1 MSGVREPAARG
12 GRLTVLAEIL
22 AALAGAL
29 LIMVV
34 ATVPLRP
41 DQQALFALITAAA
54 FLIAN
59 RFPQRAVTMFLV
71 MLSLAVSLRYLVW
84 RATQT
89 LGFTSWLEVL
99 LGSILVLAECYAIVV
114 LVLGYVQTVWP
125 LHRQPIP
132 LPEDTA
138 LWPSVDVFIPTLNEP
153 LEVVRATVLGA
164 MGMDWPRDRLRIY
177 LLDDGRRAEFRD
189 FAAQCGIGYIS
200 RHNGKHAKAGNLN
213 NALELTGGDFI
224 AVFDCDH
231 IPTRAF
237 LQLTMGWLVHQPSLA
252 LVQTPHHFYSPDPF
266 QRNLAAGTR
275 VPSEGNM
282 FYGLVQDGNDYWNAA
297 FFCGSCGVIRRTALD
312 QIGGFAV
319 ETVTEDAHTM
329 LKLHRRGW
337 QSAYLRLPLAA
348 GLATERLA
356 QHIGQRVRWAR
367 GMLQIFRIDN
377 PLLGPGLSLGQRIC
391 YLQASGHFLF
401 ALPRVV
407 FLCAPL
413 AYLLLDQNIIA
424 ASPLAIVA
432 YALPHLFHA
441 IGTNSRIQRNW
452 RHSFWS
458 EVYETVL
465 ALALVRVTLATLALP
480 SRGRFN
486 VTAKGGLL
494 ENGFFD
500 LRAVYPN
507 LFLGVLL
514 VCGIVR
520 GIASMALLANQRLVF
535 QALLLNTVWAVFGLL
550 TVLAALAVGR
560 EARQLRNRPRVE
572 ARLPVVVYLADGR
585 VITGE
590 SRDLS
595 LSGGSFAV
603 GKPPGVP
610 ADGDI
615 WLEFSLSAE
624 PLLLRATLL
633 RWEGSALQVIFA
645 PETIAEEAAIVRAVF
660 GRADAWIGWADD
672 RVDQPLVSLGQVLAS
687 IAGVFRPPARLGT
700 LRRAPH
706 AATPPAA
713 SPARTA
719 SARRIAA
726 SILLAAALL
735 LPAAG
740 RAQQGSVTTVRPLP
754 QPVDPIN
761 PAEPPAPPDAL
772 SNPPLPSGLAA
783 PPPATT
789 GAPPLDAAGGS
800 TRVLKLTLRQLGA
813 LGPLALRGTSD
824 LQGVQFGIRG
834 DEVVTAAQLNLV
846 GAMSPRLIPQFS
858 DDTVTLNEQYVG
870 TIPVDPQ
877 HPEFNLTMPINP
889 VFFQDD
895 NRLNIRFTGRYTTDC
910 NDPLS
915 YLLWSTIYDSSNI
928 TLTLERLPPQRD
940 LARLP
945 LPFFDPH
952 EKLPLVLPFVLPA
965 AASDGTLK
973 AAAIVASWF
982 GQQADFRGAQF
993 PVLST
998 LPATGDAVV
1007 IEAGSEAPAGMRAA
1021 PPAGPTLSVLANPN
1035 DPQASLLVVAG
1046 RTTDEAIAAA
1056 RALALAYRTL
1066 GGVSAVVQDPSVAAR
1081 LPYDAPAWIP
1091 TGRKVRLGELADAS
1105 ALQNYGY
1112 TGTIHVPFRTAPD
1125 FFTWRGAGFP
1135 LTLRYR
1141 TPTGPIIDV
1150 APSRLDVS
1158 INGLYLSSL
1167 SLAAQRPSW
1176 LARTLGLA
1184 SAPAPI
1190 RTSVPAYD
1198 VFGANDLQF
1207 FFDARP
1213 LHRGDCVANPQDL
1226 RQAIDPDSSIDLSR
1240 GHRFTRLPNLAFFVG
1255 AGFPFTRMAD
1265 LSQTAVI
1272 LPARPNAI
1280 ELSAFLTL
1288 MGEFGAITHYPVANV
1303 AVATPAEADTVAARD
1318 LILLGTIPHLS
1329 DAAPLL
1335 SNAPMRFAGDR
1346 LSFDLAPARDSLLHV
1361 FSESGRQQHAA
1372 AAAHLATGM
1381 TPGMAVL
1388 LASESPLQAGR
1399 SLVGILA
1406 AQPQGLD
1413 GIVATLRDPARSPA
1427 IQGDLAVLSGGQVT
1441 SFRVGA
1447 TYTVG
1452 HLPLW
1457 IWPGYL
1463 LGAQPIL
1470 TVIVLLAGC
1479 MLVGLA
1485 LFWTMR
1491 RRARR
1496 RVRDIYRPG

>member
-1 MSGVREPAARG
+1 MSAVAGMNARRDG
-12 GRLTVLAEIL
+12 LLIRLLEGLI
-22 AALAGAL
+22 ALAGVI
-29 LIMVV
+29 LILVV

-41 DQQALFALITAAA
+41 DQQAMFALLTACA

-71 MLSLAVSLRYLVW
+71 MLSLSVSLRYLVW

-89 LGFTSWLEVL
+89 LGFSSWLEVL

-114 LVLGYVQTVWP
+114 LVLGYIQTVWP
-125 LHRQPIP
+125 LHRQPVM
-132 LPEDTA
+132 LPSDPA
-138 LWPSVDVFIPTLNEP
+138 QWPSVDVFIPTINEP
-153 LEVVRATVLGA
+153 LDVVRATVLGA
-164 MGMDWPRDRLRIY
+164 MGMDWPPDRLRIY

-200 RHNGKHAKAGNLN
+200 RSNGQHAKAGNLN
-213 NALELTGGDFI
+213 NALMLTGGAFV

-237 LQLTMGWLVHQPSLA
+237 LQMTMGWLVHDPNVA

-266 QRNLAAGTR
+266 QRNLSAGTR
-275 VPSEGNM
+275 IPSEGNM

-297 FFCGSCGVIRRTALD
+297 FFCGSCGVLRRSALD
-312 QIGGFAV
+312 EIGGFAI

-367 GMLQIFRIDN
+367 GMLQIFRTDN
-377 PLLGPGLSLGQRIC
+377 PLTGPGLSLGQRIC
-391 YLQASGHFLF
+391 YLQAAGHFLF

-432 YALPHLFHA
+432 YALPHLFHS

-465 ALALVRVTLATLALP
+465 ALALVRVTIATLASP
-480 SRGRFN
+480 KRGKFT

-514 VCGIVR
+514 ICGIAR
-520 GIASMALLANQRLVF
+520 GVASMALLANQRLVF
-535 QALLLNTVWAVFGLL
+535 QALLLNTVWAVLGLL

-560 EARQLRNRPRVE
+560 EARQLRSRARVD
-572 ARLPVVVYLADGR
+572 ARLPVVVHLADGR

-595 LSGGSFAV
+595 QSGGSFAV

-610 ADGDI
+610 GEGEI
-615 WLEFSLSAE
+615 WLEFSLGAE
-624 PLLLRATLL
+624 PLLLRAELL
-633 RWEGSALQVIFA
+633 RWEETALQVTFT
-645 PETIAEEAAIVRAVF
+645 PQTIAEEAAIVRAVF
-660 GRADAWIGWADD
+660 GRADAWVGWADD
-672 RVDQPLVSLGQVLAS
+672 SVDQPLLSLGRVLIS
-687 IAGVFRPPARLGT
+687 IGGLFRPPARIGT
-700 LRRAPH
+700 LRKA
-706 AATPPAA
+706 PAA
-713 SPARTA
+713 PGQQ
-719 SARRIAA
+719 SAAGPPGIAA
-726 SILLAAALL
+726 AALLAAALL
-735 LPAAG
+735 IPALAQ
-740 RAQQGSVTTVRPLP
+740 AQQPSVTTIRPLP

-761 PAEPPAPPDAL
+761 PPEPAAAPADAI
-772 SNPPLPSGLAA
+772 SSPPLPSALAI
-783 PPPATT
+783 PPATPR
-789 GAPPLDAAGGS
+789 APPLNPAGGS
-800 TRVLKLTLRQLGA
+800 TRTLTLTLHQLGA

-824 LQGVQFGIRG
+824 LQGVQFGIRS
-834 DEVVTAAQLNLV
+834 DEVVTAAQLNLI
-846 GAMSPRLIPQFS
+846 GATSPRLIPQFS

-877 HPEFNLTMPINP
+877 HPAFNISMPVNP

-895 NRLNIRFTGRYTTDC
+895 NRLNFRFTGRYTPNC

-915 YLLWSTIYDSSNI
+915 YLLWSTIYDSSSI

-945 LPFFDPH
+945 LPFFDAH

-965 AASDGTLK
+965 QASDGTLK

-982 GQQADFRGAQF
+982 GAQADFRGARF
-993 PVLST
+993 PVLSGP
-998 LPATGDAVV
+998 PASGNAVI
-1007 IEAGSEAPAGMRAA
+1007 IEAGAQAPAGLAA
-1021 PPAGPTLSVLANPN
+1021 AQLAGPTLSVIANPN
-1035 DPQASLLVVAG
+1035 DPQSSLLVVAG

-1056 RALALAYRTL
+1056 RTLALAYRTL
-1066 GGVSAVVQDPSVAAR
+1066 GGASALVQEPTVAERA
-1081 LPYDAPAWIP
+1081 PYDAPAWIP
-1091 TGRKVRLGELADAS
+1091 TDRPVRFGELADAS

-1125 FFTWRGAGFP
+1125 FFTWRGAEFP
-1135 LTLRYR
+1135 LVLRYR

-1150 APSRLDVS
+1150 APSRLDVG
-1158 INGLYLSSL
+1158 INGLYLGSL
-1167 SLAAQRPSW
+1167 SLAAQRPGW
-1176 LARTLGLA
+1176 LARALGRT
-1184 SAPAPI
+1184 APAAI

-1198 VFGANDLQF
+1198 VFGDNDLQF
-1207 FFDARP
+1207 FFDVRP
-1213 LHRGDCVANPQDL
+1213 LHRGDCVANPADL

-1240 GHRFTRLPNLAFFVG
+1240 GYRFTRLPNLAYFVS

-1265 LSQTAVI
+1265 FSQTAVI
-1272 LPARPNAI
+1272 LPAQPNAI
-1280 ELSAFLTL
+1280 ELSAVLTL
-1288 MGEFGAITHYPVANV
+1288 MGRFGAITHYPVANI
-1303 AVATPAEADTVAARD
+1303 AIARPAEADTVAGRD
-1318 LILLGTIPHLS
+1318 LILIGTLAHLS
-1329 DAAPLL
+1329 DASPLL
-1335 SNAPMRFAGDR
+1335 SNAPMRIAGDS
-1346 LSFDLAPARDSLLHV
+1346 LTIGLAPARDALLHV
-1361 FSESGRQQHAA
+1361 FSDRYQRQRAA
-1372 AAAHLATGM
+1372 AAASLSTVASGGT
-1381 TPGMAVL
+1381 AVL
-1388 LASESPLQAGR
+1388 LASESPLHAGR
-1399 SLVGILA
+1399 SLVAILA
-1406 AQPQGLD
+1406 ARPQGLD
-1413 GIVATLRDPARSPA
+1413 GIVATLRDPTLSPA
-1427 IQGDLAVLSGGQVT
+1427 IQGDLSLLSGGQVT
-1441 SFRVGA
+1441 SYQVGP

-1470 TVIVLLAGC
+1470 TVIVLLIGC
-1479 MLVGLA
+1479 LLVGQA
-1485 LFWTMR
+1485 LFWAMR
-1491 RRARR
+1491 RRGGGR
-1496 RVRDIYRPG
+1496 